1 MKNKLT
7 EWLVKPF
14 INEVDLPI
22 KVGDD
27 VLMGRF
33 KNKRVKVKSI
43 DYNEKGD
50 LQING
55 RPALKFRLVKND
67 KKLLPTKTTNKS
79 STEPDSDRKGVD
91 DEYPHFKL
99 KEEPKFQSVHTKSTF
114 NSTFG
119 GWYTKWVPL
128 STKKIQSIIGK
139 EKVSVFH
146 VGNAEYERDVQQVA
160 RIVGKKGTLSTFT
173 SVDKGEKLAKGQGI
187 QSGGGIIYQIE
198 GTLLVAST
206 RDMQSHPDKTGRR
219 WIDPYWL
226 AGDTIG
232 RKMRKEIQSGTEK
245 LKIDENSWDK
255 IERELEPK
263 VRKETGYG
271 DTHYD
276 RDIYEAEL
284 KKQLGP
290 YKQKWIKTY
299 IDMCY
304 GIIDKYKK
312 QIKKHILSQKDKK
325 SQHGWNEILVNQI
338 KIKDIFMLTRAD
350 LHKDEAEKIAT
361 GTVTVGSPA
370 QFRKWYNERGGIINE
385 NIKHIKTYRYNIS
398 KFSDAKKV
406 KLLDL
411 LIKKYKLKRLKDFV
425 GGKLSDDVISIR
437 QKALSRSEKKDI
449 EKQFKLKL
457 EAKRIPRKKG
467 QHRGSSSHSDLYTD
481 ENPKGTIHGLK
492 FATVDDAKKSVSK
505 IRNSGKT
512 HAHKIQAAVAMEQRA
527 KEMGKTAQAAVY
539 RAYINQMKKK
549 TKKKNEQG
557 LGSDKKVVGSD
568 DYTFGPD
575 WIPTNLAQR
584 KKMKRIHQKTSR
596 SSRVSGKKNESFA
609 AVAGALYGG
618 DIPSPSRK
626 GVKKMKK
633 KGNTSV
639 PYGSGYEKIDERAK
653 QAVVRGKLHKNIT
666 GFNLTYKGRKYK
678 EIDFEARKID
688 NKTELVTLRILNPKK
703 LFGQDLKVKFR
714 TISRGPFMKTD
725 TSKKVNEQK
734 EIKKVIAIYPGRFQ
748 PFGPHHKKVFESLK
762 SKFGEAY
769 ITTSAIQQMPRHP
782 LSFNEKV
789 KHMVKM
795 GIPKKNIVREK
806 VPYVANNLLK
816 KFDKDTTA
824 VVYVFGAKDAGRLKG
839 GTKKSGGKT
848 YYQDFKKNIND
859 LKGFEEHGY
868 IYTAPTVKV
877 SGISSGTEIRNLLGS
892 PKIDDK
898 KREQIFK
905 KTFGYFDKSTY
916 EMMTSR
922 FGKLFEFYQQPQVKK
937 ILKEVSGF
945 GSHFNASDMS
955 DEGMY
960 DFFGTLDDYFRV
972 SPEHA
977 DILGW
982 EVIGFPINDTENM
995 AFTIATDD
1003 YEQDRTKTVTYGRTI
1018 NQNRKNT
1025 DSVNNP
1031 FPKYKAEQRKNLE
1044 NLTKYGW
1051 EIVKFFGEESVGT
1064 PGIVTKIK
1072 DVAPEKE
1079 TPLEERFVEDV
1090 KKVFL
1095 TEGGAYGH
1103 MNHPFDDNNLTF
1115 SDLKNIIIIGLS
1127 GQLNREDKVSEKLD
1141 GQNLMV
1147 SWVDGKLKAARNKG
1161 HLKNGGKTAPTTAG
1175 IANMFSGRGEIK
1187 KAFVGAMRDLEK
1199 SIGSLSDAQKKKV
1212 FGNGTKWMNL
1222 EVIYPQTSNIID
1234 YDVAEIVFH
1243 GTTEY
1248 DRTGRAKGYSKE
1260 SARMLQGMIQQINQN
1275 IQKTFKISR
1284 PNFLKM
1290 SKVQN
1295 YGAKK
1300 SSFLGRLNKLQGQY
1314 GLKDTDNLGMYH
1326 QSFWQEYIFNAAKQ
1340 FKVSIKN
1347 NQLVNLTNRW
1357 AFFDKSYSVGQIKKD
1372 FKDSPEFIDWILKTD
1387 KLDHN
1392 KMFKQNIK
1400 PFEILF
1406 FQVGAEI
1413 LKNMSGFLAVSPDA
1427 AVKKIKQDV
1436 DKALR
1441 DLQKPDNV
1449 QKLNKLKIQIEKL
1462 EAIGGSSAIVPSEG
1476 LVFKYKGNIYKFT
1489 GAFAPI
1495 NQILGSLRF

>member
-14 INEVDLPI
+14 LNEVELPI

-43 DYNEKGD
+43 TYNEKGD
-50 LQING
+50 LLINN
-55 RPALKFRLVKND
+55 RPALKFRLVQND
-67 KKLLPTKTTNKS
+67 KKLLPNKTTNKKS
-79 STEPDSDRKGVD
+79 AEPDSDRKGVD
-91 DEYPHFKL
+91 DEYPH
-99 KEEPKFQSVHTKSTF
+99 
-114 NSTFG
+114 
-119 GWYTKWVPL
+119 Y
-128 STKKIQSIIGK
+128 
-139 EKVSVFH
+139 
-146 VGNAEYERDVQQVA
+146 
-160 RIVGKKGTLSTFT
+160 
-173 SVDKGEKLAKGQGI
+173 
-187 QSGGGIIYQIE
+187 
-198 GTLLVAST
+198 
-206 RDMQSHPDKTGRR
+206 KT
-219 WIDPYWL
+219 
-226 AGDTIG
+226 
-232 RKMRKEIQSGTEK
+232 
-245 LKIDENSWDK
+245 
-255 IERELEPK
+255 
-263 VRKETGYG
+263 
-271 DTHYD
+271 
-276 RDIYEAEL
+276 
-284 KKQLGP
+284 
-290 YKQKWIKTY
+290 
-299 IDMCY
+299 
-304 GIIDKYKK
+304 
-312 QIKKHILSQKDKK
+312 
-325 SQHGWNEILVNQI
+325 
-338 KIKDIFMLTRAD
+338 
-350 LHKDEAEKIAT
+350 
-361 GTVTVGSPA
+361 
-370 QFRKWYNERGGIINE
+370 
-385 NIKHIKTYRYNIS
+385 
-398 KFSDAKKV
+398 
-406 KLLDL
+406 
-411 LIKKYKLKRLKDFV
+411 
-425 GGKLSDDVISIR
+425 
-437 QKALSRSEKKDI
+437 
-449 EKQFKLKL
+449 
-457 EAKRIPRKKG
+457 
-467 QHRGSSSHSDLYTD
+467 
-481 ENPKGTIHGLK
+481 
-492 FATVDDAKKSVSK
+492 
-505 IRNSGKT
+505 
-512 HAHKIQAAVAMEQRA
+512 
-527 KEMGKTAQAAVY
+527 EMA
-539 RAYINQMKKK
+539 
-549 TKKKNEQG
+549 
-557 LGSDKKVVGSD
+557 
-568 DYTFGPD
+568 
-575 WIPTNLAQR
+575 
-584 KKMKRIHQKTSR
+584 
-596 SSRVSGKKNESFA
+596 
-609 AVAGALYGG
+609 
-618 DIPSPSRK
+618 IPSPSRSAVK
-626 GVKKMKK
+626 KNKTDRMSGYKKINEQTGVKK
-633 KGNTSV
+633 
-639 PYGSGYEKIDERAK
+639 
-653 QAVVRGKLHKNIT
+653 VV
-666 GFNLTYKGRKYK
+666 
-678 EIDFEARKID
+678 
-688 NKTELVTLRILNPKK
+688 
-703 LFGQDLKVKFR
+703 
-714 TISRGPFMKTD
+714 
-725 TSKKVNEQK
+725 
-734 EIKKVIAIYPGRFQ
+734 AIYPGRFQ
-748 PFGPHHKKVFESLK
+748 PFGPHHKKVFEALK

-795 GIPKKNIVREK
+795 GIPKKNIIKEK

-824 VVYVFGAKDAGRLKG
+824 VVYVFGAKDSGRLKG

-868 IYTAPTVKV
+868 IYTAPHQKV

-892 PKIDDK
+892 PKIDEK

-905 KTFGYFDKSTY
+905 KTFGYFDNKTY

-922 FGKLFEFYQQPQVKK
+922 FGKLFEFFQQPQVKE
-937 ILKEVSGF
+937 LMKEVSGF
-945 GSHFNASDMS
+945 GTSVNASDMS

-960 DFFGTLDDYFRV
+960 DFFGSLDDYFRV

-977 DILGW
+977 KILGW
-982 EVIGFPINDTENM
+982 ELIGFPINDTEDM
-995 AFTIATDD
+995 AFTIETDD

-1031 FPKYKAEQRKNLE
+1031 FPKYKAEQKKNLE

-1051 EIVKFFGEESVGT
+1051 EIIKFFGEESKET
-1064 PGIVTKIK
+1064 AGIVKKLK
-1072 DVAPEKE
+1072 DIAPEKE
-1079 TPLEERFVEDV
+1079 TPLIQKKNIETDSSARNTISGRKEKLAESFVQDV

-1115 SDLKNIIIIGLS
+1115 SDLKNIVIIGLNGS
-1127 GQLNREDKVSEKLD
+1127 LNREDNVSEKLD

-1199 SIGSLSDAQKKKV
+1199 SIGGLSKAQKTKV

-1248 DRTGRAKGYSKE
+1248 DESGRAKGYSKDA
-1260 SARMLQGMIQQINQN
+1260 ARMLQGMIQQVNQN
-1275 IQKTFKISR
+1275 IQKTFRISK

-1290 SKVQN
+1290 KKVQN

-1300 SSFLGRLNKLQGQY
+1300 SSFLGRLNKLQSQY
-1314 GLKDTDNLGMYH
+1314 GLKDTDKLGMYH
-1326 QSFWQEYIFNAAKQ
+1326 QSFWQEYIFNATKQ
-1340 FKVSIKN
+1340 FKVNLKD

-1357 AFFDKSYSVGQIKKD
+1357 AFFDKSYSIGQIKKD

-1392 KMFKQNIK
+1392 KMWKQNIK

-1413 LKNMSGFLAVSPDA
+1413 LKNMSGFLAVSPDV
-1427 AVKKIKQDV
+1427 AVQKIKKDV
-1436 DKALR
+1436 DSALK

-1449 QKLNKLKIQIEKL
+1449 EKLNKLKIQIEKL

>member
-1 MKNKLT
+1 MKSKLT
-7 EWLVKPF
+7 EWLVKPYL
-14 INEVDLPI
+14 NESPDLDI

-27 VLMGRF
+27 ILMGRF

-43 DYNEKGD
+43 TYNEKGD
-50 LQING
+50 LLING
-55 RPALKFRLVKND
+55 RPALKFRKVKND
-67 KKLLPTKTTNKS
+67 KKLLPTKTTNKTS
-79 STEPDSDRKGVD
+79 AEPDSDRKGVD
-91 DEYPHFKL
+91 DEYPHHKT
-99 KEEPKFQSVHTKSTF
+99 ESNINEAEPKFQSVHLKSTF
-114 NSTFG
+114 DSTFG

-146 VGNAEYERDVQQVA
+146 VGSAQYERDITQVE

-232 RKMRKEIQSGTEK
+232 RKMRKEIKSGTEK

-255 IERELEPK
+255 IQDKLEPK

-290 YKQKWIKTY
+290 YKRDWIKKY

-304 GIIDKYKK
+304 DIIDKYKK

-325 SQHGWNEILVNQI
+325 SEHGWNEILVNQI
-338 KIKDIFMLTRAD
+338 KIKDVFLLKRSALPNIKKA
-350 LHKDEAEKIAT
+350 AEKIAT
-361 GTVTVGSPA
+361 GQVTVGTPA
-370 QFRKWYNERGGIINE
+370 KFRKWYSERGGIINE
-385 NIKHIKTYRYNIS
+385 S
-398 KFSDAKKV
+398 F
-406 KLLDL
+406 
-411 LIKKYKLKRLKDFV
+411 F
-425 GGKLSDDVISIR
+425 
-437 QKALSRSEKKDI
+437 
-449 EKQFKLKL
+449 
-457 EAKRIPRKKG
+457 
-467 QHRGSSSHSDLYTD
+467 
-481 ENPKGTIHGLK
+481 
-492 FATVDDAKKSVSK
+492 
-505 IRNSGKT
+505 
-512 HAHKIQAAVAMEQRA
+512 
-527 KEMGKTAQAAVY
+527 
-539 RAYINQMKKK
+539 
-549 TKKKNEQG
+549 G
-557 LGSDKKVVGSD
+557 LG
-568 DYTFGPD
+568 
-575 WIPTNLAQR
+575 
-584 KKMKRIHQKTSR
+584 
-596 SSRVSGKKNESFA
+596 
-609 AVAGALYGG
+609 AG
-618 DIPSPSRK
+618 DVPSPSRK
-626 GVKKMKK
+626 AVKKNKTDK
-633 KGNTSV
+633 L
-639 PYGSGYEKIDERAK
+639 SGYKKIDERYK
-653 QAVVRGKLHKNIT
+653 KAVSGRKVHKHIT
-666 GFNLTYKGRKYK
+666 GFNLPYKGKRYK
-678 EIDFEARKID
+678 EIDFETRKID

-703 LFGQDLKVKFR
+703 LFGQEVPVKFKTLR
-714 TISRGPFMKTD
+714 MGPFMKTD

-734 EIKKVIAIYPGRFQ
+734 QIKKVIAIYPGRFQ
-748 PFGPHHKKVFESLK
+748 PFGPHHKKVFDALQ

-769 ITTSAIQQMPRHP
+769 ITTSDIKQPPRHP
-782 LSFNEKV
+782 MNFNEKV

-795 GIPKKNIVREK
+795 GVPKNRIIKEK

-839 GTKKSGGKT
+839 GKKKSGGLT
-848 YYQDFKKNIND
+848 YYQDLKSNANN

-868 IYTAPTVKV
+868 IYTAPHVKV

-892 PKIDDK
+892 PKFEDE
-898 KREQIFK
+898 KREKIFK
-905 KTFGYFDKSTY
+905 QTFGYFDKGVYT
-916 EMMTSR
+916 MMTNK
-922 FGKLFEFYQQPQVKK
+922 FKKLFEFYQQPQVKK
-937 ILKEVSGF
+937 LMKEVSGF
-945 GSHFNASDMS
+945 GTSVNASDMS

-960 DFFGTLDDYFRV
+960 DFFGSLDDYYRI

-977 DILGW
+977 KQ
-982 EVIGFPINDTENM
+982 IGYELIDFPIRDSEDM
-995 AFTIATDD
+995 MFTIMADE
-1003 YEQDRTKTVTYGRTI
+1003 YEKDRTKTVTHGRTI
-1018 NQNRKNT
+1018 NQNRKNKE
-1025 DSVNNP
+1025 SVDNP
-1031 FPKYKAEQRKNLE
+1031 FPKYKERMKKTLSS
-1044 NLTKYGW
+1044 LGF
-1051 EIVKFFGEESVGT
+1051 EIVKYFGEDSFTKMKESPLMVKGD
-1064 PGIVTKIK
+1064 VTKGVKHIHK
-1072 DVAPEKE
+1072 KLSES
-1079 TPLEERFVEDV
+1079 FVQDV

-1127 GQLNREDKVSEKLD
+1127 GNLNREDNVSEKLD
-1141 GQNLMV
+1141 GQNLMI
-1147 SWVDGKLKAARNKG
+1147 SWVDGKLRAARNKG

-1175 IANMFSGRGEIK
+1175 IASMFSGRGNIK
-1187 KAFVGAMRDLEK
+1187 TAFVGAMRDLEK

-1248 DRTGRAKGYSKE
+1248 DMSGRAKGYSKE

-1284 PNFLKM
+1284 PNFLRM

-1300 SSFLGRLNKLQGQY
+1300 ISFLGRLNKLQGQY
-1314 GLKDTDNLGMYH
+1314 GLKDTDTLGMYH

-1340 FKVSIKN
+1340 FNTSIT
-1347 NQLVNLTNRW
+1347 QSELVNLTNRW
-1357 AFFDKSYSVGQIKKD
+1357 AFFDKSYSIGQIKKD
-1372 FKDSPEFIDWILKTD
+1372 FKTGPEFLKWILKTD

-1436 DKALR
+1436 DKALK
-1441 DLQKPDNV
+1441 DLQKPGNV
-1449 QKLNKLKIQIEKL
+1449 SKLEKLKIQIEKL

-1476 LVFKYKGNIYKFT
+1476 LVFKYKGKIYKFT

-1495 NQILGSLRF
+1495 NQILGSLKFG